1 MGARFTEKYGEL
13 KRSSD
18 MMPVIDLGLSPI
30 PAHSTRIVAVGDV
43 ALPEGP
49 VYGPYSRGFEQHL
62 HPDVAAVCA
71 EKDFSIADLEC
82 TLYSSNEP
90 ISKFGPTLHATP
102 KSLDVI
108 RDGHFDAVTLAN
120 NHILDYGEASM
131 FQTRDA
137 CEKAGIRTVG
147 IGRSLEDSGRPLV
160 FTHGELRVAI
170 IAITEEEFSCATPSR
185 AGAAP
190 LDVPWVC
197 GLIRDARQ
205 QADVVIVVA
214 HCGSMYYPMPSPRI
228 QRWLRALV
236 DAGASAVI
244 AHHSHV
250 VAGME
255 VYRGAPIL
263 YGLGNF
269 VFPFPSKAAPP
280 PCWPIGM
287 IARLT
292 LSQAGIHR
300 VECFLTKQAE
310 GNSAHGVSFLDGP
323 PLDEWKG
330 RLQRLSNV
338 AANPDLVAGHWDHY
352 CRATRWLYFTNLFGC
367 AGLAPAKLEFVL
379 KDGVRYRAPHY
390 AGLLITGLLGR
401 FATGRRTRKA
411 AMSALV
417 NWFRCPSHQEAII
430 RAAELELQDWPLD
443 KSLAAEFSALT
454 VDCRW

>member
-1 MGARFTEKYGEL
+1 MA
-13 KRSSD
+13 
-18 MMPVIDLGLSPI
+18 PVLDLTLSPI
-30 PAHSTRIVAVGDV
+30 PAHATRVVAVGDV

-49 VYGPYSRGFEQHL
+49 VYGPYSRGFDQYL
-62 HPDVAAVCA
+62 HPDVAALCA
-71 EKDFSIADLEC
+71 EKNFSIADLEC
-82 TLYSSNEP
+82 TLFSSKAP
-90 ISKFGPTLHATP
+90 IAKFGPTLHASLKT
-102 KSLDVI
+102 LDVL
-108 RDGHFDAVTLAN
+108 REGRFDAVTLAN
-120 NHILDYGEASM
+120 NHILDYGAESM

-137 CEKAGIRTVG
+137 CEKAGLQTAG
-147 IGRSLEDSGRPLV
+147 IGRNYDDSGRPLV
-160 FTHGELRVAI
+160 FQHGELRVAI
-170 IAITEEEFSCATPSR
+170 IAMTEEEFSCATLRR

-190 LDVPWVC
+190 LDIPWAC
-197 GLIRDARQ
+197 GLIRDAKKS
-205 QADVVIVVA
+205 ADIVIVVA

-250 VAGME
+250 VAGVE
-255 VYRGAPIL
+255 VYKGSPIL

-280 PCWPIGM
+280 PCWPVGM

-292 LSQAGIHR
+292 LTRAGVHR

-310 GNSAHGVSFLDGP
+310 EDSSYGVAFLDGQR
-323 PLDEWKG
+323 LDEWKI
-330 RLQRLSNV
+330 RLQRLSAV
-338 AANPDLVAGHWDHY
+338 AANPQLVAGHWDHY

-379 KDGVRYRAPHY
+379 KDGIRYKAPHY
-390 AGLLITGLLGR
+390 AGLFITGLLGR
-401 FATGRRTRKA
+401 FATSSRTRKA

-430 RAAELELQDWPLD
+430 RLAELEQQDWPLD
-443 KSLAAEFSALT
+443 DSLRAEFSALT
-454 VDCRW
+454 VDCQW